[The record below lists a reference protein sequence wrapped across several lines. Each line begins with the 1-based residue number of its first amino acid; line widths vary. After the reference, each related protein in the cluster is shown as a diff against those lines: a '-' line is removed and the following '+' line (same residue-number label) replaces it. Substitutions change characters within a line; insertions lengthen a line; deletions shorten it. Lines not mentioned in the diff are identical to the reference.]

1 MEIAQLNLAELES
14 DGIFNRIMVGD
25 ARKVLLDIPEES
37 VDLSLWSP
45 PYFVGKS
52 YERNLSFED
61 WQSLI
66 DEVIASHWR
75 IIKPGG
81 FLAVNINDILCFQD
95 PSMPKYQADNVR
107 RKRSPVTRLQVL
119 EAQKLHPD
127 ASRKEL
133 GSILGCSEQTVQRRL
148 ENNNVRGGKNTTS
161 TRILLTGMKCT
172 QWAESAGFYLYD
184 RRIWHKDPC
193 WANCRWHAN
202 SYRAVDEF
210 EYIYVFWKPGIVEYD
225 RERLSESEWAQWG
238 SRGVWSIRS
247 VSRNNRHEAEFPEE
261 LASRIIR
268 LYSPE
273 NGVVIDPFLGS
284 GTTTA
289 VAKRLKRRWLGIESD
304 AAYARL
310 ASERTNSVS

>member
-107 RKRSPVTRLQVL
+107 RKRSPVTRLQN
-119 EAQKLHPD
+119 
-127 ASRKEL
+127 L
-133 GSILGCSEQTVQRRL
+133 GSSEIAPGCKSQ
-148 ENNNVRGGKNTTS
+148 G
-161 TRILLTGMKCT
+161 TG
-172 QWAESAGFYLYD
+172 Q
-184 RRIWHKDPC
+184 
-193 WANCRWHAN
+193 
-202 SYRAVDEF
+202 
-210 EYIYVFWKPGIVEYD
+210 YIGM
-225 RERLSESEWAQWG
+225 Q
-238 SRGVWSIRS
+238 
-247 VSRNNRHEAEFPEE
+247 
-261 LASRIIR
+261 
-268 LYSPE
+268 
-273 NGVVIDPFLGS
+273 
-284 GTTTA
+284 
-289 VAKRLKRRWLGIESD
+289 
-304 AAYARL
+304 
-310 ASERTNSVS
+310 